1 MRIRL
6 GTVISFVT
14 AGMFVCALASPAQ
27 AITEDSGWQLRPAAE
42 NSATL
47 ATGEGDARDNN
58 GNS

>member
-27 AITEDSGWQLRPAAE
+27 AITEDSGWQLRPAE
-42 NSATL
+42 NSATP
-47 ATGEGDARDNN
+47 ATGEADPRDNN

>member
-1 MRIRL
+1 MRVRL

-14 AGMFVCALASPAQ
+14 AGVFVCALASPAQ
-27 AITEDSGWQLRPAAE
+27 AVTEDSGWQLRPGAE
-42 NSATL
+42 HSVTL